1 MGNENYF
8 VVLGAPDPEMN
19 NTELLLK
26 IHDIPYQHAMIN
38 GWRCHAG
45 NAYRADPIRVPK
57 GKRLVLVECEPVNY
71 LDFPD
76 LVRVDHH
83 RPGIDPAAE
92 LGPGRYLE
100 ASSIGQVCKL
110 LSENVTNEV
119 RVIAAHDHCF
129 SSAVQGLCPRI
140 HPSDVVA
147 FRINEIRS
155 SYSLSKNQIN
165 VLLDKFFRVIKS
177 AKTKKLDKQEVLDLR
192 RRFCF
197 NHGYTKE
204 LLILQ
209 TVLAKEGKAALIH
222 FSHYEGGAQR
232 VVLTGYAYPETV
244 QAFMIWAKEKGHVE
258 IFGVPER
265 NYAGA
270 IYPI

>member
-1 MGNENYF
+1 MKNYF
-8 VVLGAPDPEMN
+8 VVLGAQDPEMN
-19 NTELLLK
+19 STELILN
-26 IHDIPYQHAMIN
+26 IHNIPYQYAMIN
-38 GWRCHAG
+38 GWRCHPG

-57 GKRLVLVECEPVNY
+57 GKRLVLVECEPINY
-71 LDFPD
+71 SDFPD

-83 RPGIDPAAE
+83 RLGIDPAAE

-100 ASSIGQVCKL
+100 ASSIGQVCSL
-110 LSENVTNEV
+110 LKANVTNEV
-119 RVIAAHDHCF
+119 RIIASSDHCF
-129 SSAVQGLCPRI
+129 ASAVQGLCPRI
-140 HPSDVVA
+140 QPSDVVA

-155 SYSLSKNQIN
+155 SCSLSKNQIDI
-165 VLLDKFFRVIKS
+165 LLNKFFRIVELAKIKIVG
-177 AKTKKLDKQEVLDLR
+177 KQEVLDL

-222 FSHYEGGAQR
+222 FSHYERGVQR

-244 QAFMIWAKEKGHVE
+244 QAFMIWAKKKGHAE
-258 IFGVPER
+258 IFGVPQR

-270 IYPI
+270 TYPI

>member
-1 MGNENYF
+1 MKNYF

-155 SYSLSKNQIN
+155 SYSLSKKQIDL
-165 VLLDKFFRVIKS
+165 LLDKFFRVIRS
-177 AKTKKLDKQEVLDLR
+177 AKIKIVGKQEVLDL

-222 FSHYEGGAQR
+222 FSHYERGVQR

-244 QAFMIWAKEKGHVE
+244 QAFMFWADNKGFVE
-258 IFGVPER
+258 IFGVPNR

-270 IYPI
+270 VYPMY